1 MGLDINKR
9 NKKTRFA
16 NLNSS
21 KIIYSKEISKKILQ
35 KNYTTNTIAKE
46 NRLINGDFYHTDGA
60 LKVIF
65 NELVDPVFSGEIPTG
80 NLGQAQ
86 IPPLPPSPWT
96 TTGTATGTG
105 ITTGQIMTGLTN
117 GATADVN
124 VQIVIGLIAVDV
136 QLVNSQTFVVG
147 ETVSIPPYSCA
158 GCADS
163 EWSAPLLYVLQI
175 EDFINV

>member
-1 MGLDINKR
+1 MGLDINKN

-46 NRLINGDFYHTDGA
+46 NKLINGDFYHTDGA
-60 LKVIF
+60 LKVVF
-65 NELVDPVFSGEIPTG
+65 KLVDPVFSGEIPTG

-96 TTGTATGTG
+96 TAGTTIGTG
-105 ITTGQIMTGLTN
+105 ITTGQTMTGLTS

-124 VQIVIGLIAVDV
+124 VQIVSGLIAVNV

-158 GCADS
+158 GCPDS
-163 EWSAPLLYVLQI
+163 EWSAPLLYVLKI

>member
-1 MGLDINKR
+1 MRTSLNK
-9 NKKTRFA
+9 TTEFT
-16 NLNSS
+16 NLSAS
-21 KIIYSKEISKKILQ
+21 KIIASESVGKDILT
-35 KNYTTNTIAKE
+35 KAYTTNAAAKVAG
-46 NRLINGDFYHTDGA
+46 LSKGDIYHTAGA
-60 LKVIF
+60 LKVVF
-65 NELVDPVFSGEIPTG
+65 KLVDPVFSGEIPTG

-96 TTGTATGTG
+96 TAGTTIGTG
-105 ITTGQIMTGLTN
+105 ITTGQTMTGLTS

-124 VQIVIGLIAVDV
+124 VQIVSGLIAVNV

-158 GCADS
+158 GCPDS
-163 EWSAPLLYVLQI
+163 EWSAPLLYVLKI